1 MKIFH
6 STDSEAFSA
15 DALGLTGATGLS
27 IRFLITQADGAPN
40 FAMMMLEVE
49 PGGNTPKHHHGWEE
63 EIFVKS
69 GGGSVISNDKT
80 TPIQSGDVI
89 FIPPD
94 EPHQIVN
101 NTTEKLELI
110 CMIPNSAK

>member
-6 STDSEAFSA
+6 CTDSEAFSA
-15 DALGLTGATGLS
+15 DVLGLTGATGLS

-49 PGGNTPKHHHGWEE
+49 PGGNTPNHNHGWEE

-69 GGGSVISNDKT
+69 GEGSVISDGKT
-80 TPIQSGDVI
+80 TPVRSGEVI
-89 FIPPD
+89 FIPAD
-94 EPHQIVN
+94 EPHQFVN
-101 NTTEKLELI
+101 NGNEQLHLI
-110 CMIPNSAK
+110 CVIPNQSP